1 MLGKEIWLNGKEMSI
16 TDSIISLDSDARLL
30 AFVLDRKNEELVVA
44 PFKFIVGTVVN
55 KDLESWYSYGIQQYS
70 GFLDYEMSITVDKI
84 SSGIY
89 LDLGKV
95 KYMAEVFVNGKSVG
109 ARLWPPFNFNI
120 SENLKPGENKIKVK
134 IGNLIANEIWIKDD
148 MGKLREWNWAWKED
162 PDLSKYSAGLFGPI
176 KLIHTEGNTK

>member
-1 MLGKEIWLNGKEMSI
+1 
-16 TDSIISLDSDARLL
+16 
-30 AFVLDRKNEELVVA
+30 
-44 PFKFIVGTVVN
+44 
-55 KDLESWYSYGIQQYS
+55 
-70 GFLDYEMSITVDKI
+70 MSITVDKI